1 MAEDAVA
8 AGVHRGG
15 SLGPGTIIGPY
26 QIETQIGR
34 GGMSTVFAARHVA
47 LDRLV
52 ALKVLL
58 PSLAGDGEFVSRFL
72 AEARAAARLDHPHI
86 VPVYDTGEIG
96 GINYIAMKLLDG
108 SDLRAILEH
117 QRSAGYAGLPL
128 DRAARIIG
136 QAAAAL
142 DYAHQHR
149 VVHRDVKPANI
160 YVDASD
166 GVTLVDFGIARALDR
181 ASSTLT
187 GAVIGTPAY
196 MSPEQALGLPAD
208 FRSDIYSLGVV
219 LYEALSGAPP
229 FTGSP
234 HSVMNAH
241 ANSSAPPLA
250 ERRPDVP
257 AAVEG
262 IVQRALAKRPEDR
275 FQTAGALANALEQA
289 AGGRSTPLG
298 APVQDDGSTAVYS
311 EIHLPEIDAASTPRG
326 TKRRALFPLAAG
338 AALAII
344 AAIAAGALVFGP
356 LGAKDGRLAVNSDP
370 TGAAVTVDGHGL
382 GVTPLAAHAFT
393 AGSHELSLDMPGYV
407 PVKRTEQLHT
417 RTTDT
422 VNATLT
428 VLPASELLTVQQAV
442 VAKDIAQG
450 PNNTITVG
458 SPITSVHINEEFGM
472 VVTVLPKPIAPHDI
486 SFRQE
491 MALLDPSGNR
501 LAGSAPSNATVGRG
515 DNSGRVF
522 AFTFHFNANS
532 DGSIPAGTYQLQFL
546 VDGQAMVS
554 RPITL
559 VS

>member
-1 MAEDAVA
+1 
-8 AGVHRGG
+8 
-15 SLGPGTIIGPY
+15 
-26 QIETQIGR
+26 
-34 GGMSTVFAARHVA
+34 MSTVFAARHVA

-58 PSLAGDGEFVSRFL
+58 PSLAGDGEFVRRFL

-86 VPVYDTGEIG
+86 VPVYDTGEID

-108 SDLRAILEH
+108 RDLRAILQER
-117 QRSAGYAGLPL
+117 RSAGFSGLPL

-136 QAAAAL
+136 QAAMAL

-160 YVDASD
+160 YVDVDD
-166 GVTLVDFGIARALDR
+166 GVTLVDFGIARALDS

-234 HSVMNAH
+234 HAVMNAH
-241 ANSSAPPLA
+241 ANSAAPSLTG
-250 ERRPDVP
+250 RPDVP
-257 AAVEG
+257 AVIDG
-262 IVQRALAKRPEDR
+262 VLQQALAKRPEDR
-275 FQTAGALANALEQA
+275 FQTAGALAAAVAQIADVQA
-289 AGGRSTPLG
+289 ASSSAQAGDG
-298 APVQDDGSTAVYS
+298 GSTALYPDTQRS
-311 EIHLPEIDAASTPRG
+311 ASAASTVAPPG
-326 TKRRALFPLAAG
+326 SMLPQHSANGEAGASVATPDGDVAVGHAILRRLLPLAAG
-338 AALAII
+338 ATLVII
-344 AAIAAGALVFGP
+344 AAVVATAFFFGP
-356 LGAKDGRLAVNSDP
+356 LGGRDGRLAVTSDP
-370 TGAAVTVDGHGL
+370 AGAAVTVDGHAL
-382 GVTPLAAHAFT
+382 GITPLAAHAFP
-393 AGSHELSLDMPGYV
+393 AGNHELTLDMPGYV
-407 PVKRTEQLHT
+407 PVKRTEQLRP
-417 RTTDT
+417 RTIDA

-442 VAKDIAQG
+442 VGKDIAQG

-458 SPITSVHINEEFGM
+458 SAPITSVHVNEEFGM
-472 VVTVLPKPIAPHDI
+472 VVTVVPKPIAPHDI

-501 LAGSAPSNATVGRG
+501 LNGSSPSNATVGTG
-515 DNSGRVF
+515 DTSGRVF

-532 DGSIPAGTYQLQFL
+532 DGSIPTGTYQLQFL
-546 VDGQAMVS
+546 VDGQPMVS